1 MNNPTKSAPRKW
13 LRLRKIAVMMVI
25 SGSGTVLPL
34 VYFFLLMSSAANS
47 VLEKDVALAAY
58 GAQIQLL
65 GVFASLPP
73 LLFIVR
79 EKVKPRPS
87 MGGIRLAVFY
97 ASVMIVSSMIGMAFG
112 FLGIVYQMFA
122 IIPVGFPFFFAIID
136 ADLLLFY
143 VLGVAGF
150 FNRLLSWAE
159 WSSFE

>member
-1 MNNPTKSAPRKW
+1 
-13 LRLRKIAVMMVI
+13 MVV
-25 SGSGTVLPL
+25 SGSAAVFPL
-34 VYFFLLMSSAANS
+34 VYFFLLVSSAANS

-79 EKVKPRPS
+79 ERVKARPS
-87 MGGIRLAVFY
+87 MGGIKVAVYY
-97 ASVMIVSSMIGMAFG
+97 ASLMIVSSMIGIACG
-112 FLGIVYQMFA
+112 FIGIVYQWFA
-122 IIPVGFPFFFAIID
+122 IIWVGFPFFFSILD

-159 WSSFE
+159 LSFE